1 VTSYAGVESL
11 IGCKIIGANRDLGD
25 DSIQIDVED
34 ELRQAKYRL
43 YVDIGG
49 PLDDAHLNVEVLPF
63 VLTAPTRAQ
72 A

>member
-11 IGCKIIGANRDLGD
+11 IGCKIIGAKKEDH
-25 DSIQIDVED
+25 DSITIDVED
-34 ELRQAKYRL
+34 ELRAAKFRL

-49 PLDDAHLNVEVLPF
+49 PMDDAHLNVEVLPF
-63 VLTAPTRAQ
+63 VLTAPSRAQ